1 MSPDRS
7 MIFVLSDST
16 GNTAEKVVRAALLQF
31 ESPGT
36 RVQIWPRIR
45 SIGETA
51 EVIALAAQQDALIVH
66 TLVNAELREYLV
78 AMCIRHSV
86 RSVDLLGSL
95 LSAMS
100 DFFEAPAR
108 QTPGPTYVLD
118 ENYFRRVEAM
128 EFSVKADDGQFPTMI
143 NRADVV
149 LVGVSRTSKTP
160 VSAYLAGQGYKVA
173 NVPLVTGI
181 EPPPALFALPAGR
194 VFALTIDPDK
204 LYDIRQRRLEY
215 LGAPDRG
222 DYADRDKVFEEVRWA
237 LTLFRRNTGWPVIDV
252 TSLAVEETATE
263 ILKQKRMLEA
273 RAAES
278 D

>member
-1 MSPDRS
+1 MSPQRS
-7 MIFVLSDST
+7 VIFVLSDST

-31 ESPGT
+31 ESAGT
-36 RVQIWPRIR
+36 RVQIWPRLR
-45 SIGETA
+45 SIGEIA
-51 EVIALAAQQDALIVH
+51 EVVTLAAQQHALIVH

-78 AMCIRHSV
+78 AMSAHHNINA
-86 RSVDLLGSL
+86 VDLLGSL

-100 DFFEAPAR
+100 DFFESPAR

-118 ENYFRRVEAM
+118 DAYFRRVEAM

-143 NRADVV
+143 NRADIV

-173 NVPLVTGI
+173 NVPLVNGI
-181 EPPPALFALPAGR
+181 EPPPELFALPPGR

-215 LGAPDRG
+215 LGAPGRG
-222 DYADRDKVFEEVRWA
+222 DYADRDKVFDEVRWA
-237 LTLFRRNTGWPVIDV
+237 LTLFRRSTGWPVIDV

-263 ILKQKRMLEA
+263 ILKQKSMLEA
-273 RAAES
+273 RS
-278 D
+278 NDVD